1 MENEYTG
8 IVRQYYEEL
17 YRPFINLLRSRY
29 SDLSADTIE
38 DLYHDVWIDVRTNIL
53 NGKVEKNTKWKAYIF
68 KIGLFKA
75 NNVSTR
81 GIKTASLDTSNFG
94 DDDEKFNPLEME
106 VERKRMQDE
115 DPDIYQDP
123 ELKDVLARELSY
135 IPEPCNKV
143 LKFYYYEG
151 LSMKMIA
158 EAMNYSSQDTAK
170 VTKKRCFDKLKERV
184 MNSVRRL
191 GIID

>member
-1 MENEYTG
+1 MKNEYTG

-75 NNVSTR
+75 NNISTR

-115 DPDIYQDP
+115 EPDIYQDP

>member
-1 MENEYTG
+1 MESKYTG
-8 IVRQYYEEL
+8 IVRQYYEVL
-17 YRPFINLLRSRY
+17 YRPFMNLLRSRY

-53 NGKVEKNTKWKAYIF
+53 NNKVEKNTKWKAYIF
-68 KIGLFKA
+68 KIGLLKA
-75 NNVSTR
+75 YNISTR
-81 GIKTASLDTSNFG
+81 GIKTVSLDTSNSG

-115 DPDIYQDP
+115 EPDIYQDP

>member
-17 YRPFINLLRSRY
+17 YRPFMNLLRSRY

-38 DLYHDVWIDVRTNIL
+38 DLYHDVWIDVHTNIL
-53 NGKVEKNTKWKAYIF
+53 NGRVEKNTKWKAYIF
-68 KIGLFKA
+68 QIGIFKA
-75 NNVSTR
+75 NNISTR
-81 GIKTASLDTSNFG
+81 GIRPTSLDTSDFSG
-94 DDDEKFNPLEME
+94 DDDKFNPLEME

-115 DPDIYQDP
+115 EPDIYQNP
-123 ELKDVLARELSY
+123 KLKDVLARELSY

-143 LKFYYYEG
+143 LKFFYYEG

-184 MNSVRRL
+184 MNSVRGL

>member
-115 DPDIYQDP
+115 EPDIYQDP

>member
-17 YRPFINLLRSRY
+17 YRPFMNLLRSRY
-29 SDLSADTIE
+29 SDLSADAIE

-53 NGKVEKNTKWKAYIF
+53 NGRVEKNTKWKAYIF
-68 KIGLFKA
+68 QIGLFKA
-75 NNVSTR
+75 NNISTR
-81 GIKTASLDTSNFG
+81 GIRTSSLDTSDLSG
-94 DDDEKFNPLEME
+94 DDDKFNPLEME
-106 VERKRMQDE
+106 VERKRMRDE
-115 DPDIYQDP
+115 EPDIYQNP

-143 LKFYYYEG
+143 LKFFYYEG

>member
-1 MENEYTG
+1 M
-8 IVRQYYEEL
+8 
-17 YRPFINLLRSRY
+17 
-29 SDLSADTIE
+29 
-38 DLYHDVWIDVRTNIL
+38 
-53 NGKVEKNTKWKAYIF
+53 
-68 KIGLFKA
+68 
-75 NNVSTR
+75 
-81 GIKTASLDTSNFG
+81 DTSDFGG
-94 DDDEKFNPLEME
+94 DDDKFNPLEME

-115 DPDIYQDP
+115 DPDIYQNP

-143 LKFYYYEG
+143 LKFFYYEG

>member
-1 MENEYTG
+1 MESKYTG

-17 YRPFINLLRSRY
+17 YRPFMNLLRSRY

-53 NGKVEKNTKWKAYIF
+53 NNKVEKNTKWKAYIF

-75 NNVSTR
+75 NNISTR
-81 GIKTASLDTSNFG
+81 GIKTSSLDISNF
-94 DDDEKFNPLEME
+94 DDDDDKFNPLEME

-115 DPDIYQDP
+115 EPDIYQDLD
-123 ELKDVLARELSY
+123 LKDVLARELSY
-135 IPEPCNKV
+135 IPEPCNKI

-158 EAMNYSSQDTAK
+158 ETMNYSSQDTAK
-170 VTKKRCFDKLKERV
+170 VTKKRCFDKLKKRV
-184 MNSVRRL
+184 MDSVRRL

>member
-53 NGKVEKNTKWKAYIF
+53 NGKVEKNTKWMAYIF

>member
-53 NGKVEKNTKWKAYIF
+53 SGRVEKNTKWKAYIF

-75 NNVSTR
+75 NNISTR
-81 GIKTASLDTSNFG
+81 GIRTSSLDTFKFG

-115 DPDIYQDP
+115 EPDIYHDP
-123 ELKDVLARELSY
+123 ELNEVLARELSY

-184 MNSVRRL
+184 INSVRRL
-191 GIID
+191 GIIG

>member
-1 MENEYTG
+1 MESKYTG

-17 YRPFINLLRSRY
+17 YRPFMNLLRFRY
-29 SDLSADTIE
+29 SDLSTDTIE

-53 NGKVEKNTKWKAYIF
+53 NDKVEKNTKWKAYIL

-75 NNVSTR
+75 NNISKR
-81 GIKTASLDTSNFG
+81 GIKTSSLDISNF
-94 DDDEKFNPLEME
+94 DDDDNKFNPLEME

-115 DPDIYQDP
+115 EPNIYQDP
-123 ELKDVLARELSY
+123 DLKDVLARELSY

-170 VTKKRCFDKLKERV
+170 VTKKRCFDKLKKRV
-184 MNSVRRL
+184 MESVRRL